1 MILVITFILICIT
14 GVLSVSFLN
23 VRMKG
28 VVVLMAVVTNS
39 MISGYLAIQSMAG
52 HTISYS
58 FPGSVV
64 TGEIPIRIDA
74 LSGWFILIVN
84 FIFITGGW
92 YGLFY
97 MNKYNKE
104 RQKLSLH
111 AVAFILLHSSMVSL
125 IAIQNS
131 IVFLIAWEVM
141 MFSAFIC
148 VIFEHEKEVT
158 LRAGINYLIQSHI
171 CVVLLVTGFLWVYYK
186 TGSFDFQAITAFSSS
201 QTGPGALFLFLIFF
215 IGFAIKAGFVPFHTW
230 LPYAHPAAPA
240 HISGIMSG
248 VLIKSGIYGILRMLL
263 LIRADFS
270 VIGYIILTISIISG
284 LYGVMLAIVQHDLKK
299 LLAYHSVE
307 NIGIIGMGIGI
318 GCIGMGSENTIL
330 ASLGFAGA
338 LLHTWNHALFKS
350 LLFYT
355 AGMVY
360 QATHTLN
367 IEHLGGL
374 IKKMPQTATLF
385 LIAAVAIS
393 GIPPFNGF
401 ISEFLIYSGLYQWLQ
416 TATLSSL
423 LFILFLILGLV
434 MIGGLAMLCFT
445 KAFGIV
451 FLGNTRKELH
461 REVKDGPFLQ
471 LLPLYFIA
479 FFILFIGLF
488 PQLFLYLLRAPV
500 GLFTGIQGVTY
511 GRFEG
516 TGSGSL
522 TTISLA
528 VWGLIALSLTIFF
541 IRNRVMRNRPVT
553 AGATW
558 ACGYVAPTPKLQY
571 TAGSFVRSYVKL
583 NKPTLMLS
591 KMEKEVNGV
600 FPGESH
606 YETRMYDK
614 LEKWLID
621 KPVDA
626 FKRFL
631 KRFLFLQNGSLQ
643 SYILYGVLF
652 IIGVIFIPMI
662 FDSLTLF
669 VNFLKR
675 L

>member
-104 RQKLSLH
+104 MQKLSLH

>member
-1 MILVITFILICIT
+1 MILVIAFILICIT
-14 GVLSVSFLN
+14 GVLSVPFMK
-23 VRMKG
+23 VRLKG
-28 VVVLMAVVTNS
+28 VVAISAIGMNS
-39 MISGYLAIQSMAG
+39 LISGYLAIQSLAG
-52 HTISYS
+52 QAISFS

-74 LSGWFILIVN
+74 LSGWFLIMTN

-92 YGLFY
+92 YGIFY
-97 MNKYNKE
+97 MNAYSKE

-111 AVAFILLHSSMVSL
+111 AIAFILLHSSILSL
-125 IAIQNS
+125 MAIQNS

-201 QTGPGALFLFLIFF
+201 QTGAGALFLFLIFF

-263 LIRADFS
+263 LIRADYT

-318 GCIGMGSENTIL
+318 GCIGMGSGNMII

-338 LLHTWNHALFKS
+338 LLHTLNHALFKS

-360 QATHTLN
+360 QATHTVN
-367 IEHLGGL
+367 IEQLGGL
-374 IKKMPQTATLF
+374 IKKMPQTAILF

-451 FLGNTRKELH
+451 FLGQARKELH

-488 PQLFLYLLRAPV
+488 PQLFLNLLRAPV
-500 GLFTGIQGVTY
+500 DLYTGMQGVNF

-516 TGSGSL
+516 TGSGSM
-522 TTISLA
+522 TTISMA
-528 VWGLIALSLTIFF
+528 VWGLIALSLVIFF
-541 IRNRVMRNRPVT
+541 IRNRVMRRHPVS
-553 AGATW
+553 AGTTW
-558 ACGYVAPTPKLQY
+558 GCGYVAPTPKLQY
-571 TAGSFVRSYVKL
+571 TAGSFVRTYVKL
-583 NKPTLMLS
+583 NKPTLLFS
-591 KMEKEVNGV
+591 KEEQEVTGV
-600 FPGESH
+600 FPGKSH
-606 YETRMYDK
+606 YETHTYDK

-621 KPVDA
+621 RPLKAVNL
-626 FKRFL
+626 FL

-652 IIGVIFIPMI
+652 IIGVIVIPMV
-662 FDSLTLF
+662 FDTITMF
-669 VNFLKR
+669 IGFLKR

>member
-1 MILVITFILICIT
+1 MILVIVFILICIT

-28 VVVLMAVVTNS
+28 VVALMAVVTNS

-270 VIGYIILTISIISG
+270 VIGYIILMISIISG

-416 TATLSSL
+416 TATLISL